1 MYTWSDRNH
10 ISLITNQ
17 RSDTMKHVVS
27 LFTMF
32 LLATTLV
39 ILTGCS
45 DKGDSPETQAK
56 MKAIVEG

>member
-1 MYTWSDRNH
+1 
-10 ISLITNQ
+10 
-17 RSDTMKHVVS
+17 MKHVVS